1 MALTPNYF
9 TPVMA
14 SLSEEMITKL
24 EYATQ
29 TFIKELLILKN
40 DEEEKGNTATYSWLN
55 IVDHRGRIQH
65 IQGIIE
71 RMFHNSNAE
80 VLASV
85 VSDYF
90 VPEDVVM
97 VRRFVDD
104 YYIHV
109 YKCTQENCDSIK
121 WANRTNAHNIFNT
134 ELYSNMMFEM
144 GIYIYMN
151 IHQKFVI
158 NQLYNVIDNNAQL
171 K

>member
-1 MALTPNYF
+1 MTSTPSYF
-9 TPVMA
+9 NNVMA
-14 SLSEEMITKL
+14 GLSQEMITKL

-40 DEEEKGNTATYSWLN
+40 DEEEKGNTSTYSWLN

-65 IQGIIE
+65 IQGIII
-71 RMFHNSNAE
+71 RMFHNSNPE

-97 VRRFVDD
+97 LRRFVDD

-109 YKCTQENCDSIK
+109 YKYTQEYCDIK
-121 WANRTNAHNIFNT
+121 WSNRTNTHNIFNT

-144 GIYIYMN
+144 GMYFYMN
-151 IHQKFVI
+151 IQQKFVI
-158 NQLYNVIDNNAQL
+158 NQLYHVIDNNDEQL

>member
-9 TPVMA
+9 TPVME
-14 SLSEEMITKL
+14 SLSEEMIAKL

-109 YKCTQENCDSIK
+109 YKYTQENCDNIK
-121 WANRTNAHNIFNT
+121 WANRTNAHNIFNI

-144 GIYIYMN
+144 GIYFYMN